1 MTVYNRSIRTF
12 CCEHAWNKRGR
23 VHGYR
28 VLDDG
33 EITKEKHYGMAS
45 VFYKI
50 IDIDSPFH
58 SPYLT
63 VERIILFKFCFVYST
78 FEAH

>member
-1 MTVYNRSIRTF
+1 M
-12 CCEHAWNKRGR
+12 
-23 VHGYR
+23 
-28 VLDDG
+28 LDDG